1 MRSPRHA
8 DADSLAA
15 ADAFLRGEQLLRRGE
30 RACGVVGQWGET
42 SSDTDPSTPAVRSW
56 IGRERSAARV
66 RSSRAS
72 SKKSSSPRR
81 PFASFS
87 AMAVALSASVLYR
100 VVEIVGFEVSPV
112 TDSSS
117 M

>member
-1 MRSPRHA
+1 MTTE
-8 DADSLAA
+8 DAETTNTAA
-15 ADAFLRGEQLLRRGE
+15 VAEQGATVAPE
-30 RACGVVGQWGET
+30 NA
-42 SSDTDPSTPAVRSW
+42 
-56 IGRERSAARV
+56 SAKK
-66 RSSRAS
+66 AS